1 MLEKQMTAQEVSINL
16 CTYNPITGADGSK
29 PSTNSSVRERSKS
42 KKRNQKPP
50 KANKS
55 RLNFIRESVNEA
67 ETFLNEESGD
77 LDQYD
82 SQVTS
87 NCQ

>member
-1 MLEKQMTAQEVSINL
+1 LEKEELRQLEKQMTAQEVTINL
-16 CTYNPITGADGSK
+16 CTYNPITGADGTR
-29 PSTNSSVRERSKS
+29 PSTNTSAVVRDRSKS

-67 ETFLNEESGD
+67 ETFLNEES
-77 LDQYD
+77 
-82 SQVTS
+82 
-87 NCQ
+87 